1 MRPGLSPLPWSVTG
15 CSFFLGGKVI
25 LLWRQS
31 LKGVLPAS
39 IPVAGTSP
47 SYYVSSALQ
56 GLVGGASQSP
66 LQSRPGHWEPGSS
79 PFPSH
84 ELGET
89 RTRPPLQLPPPC
101 SPPVSV
107 MVGPEI
113 RLCALLS
120 FFFRAFIPS
129 LLVCFCRPRHTLCRT
144 LSFCCYDNQGIFCM
158 IIPVSVVF
166 ASLSLCF

>member
-89 RTRPPLQLPPPC
+89 RTRPPLQLPPPLQPTC
-101 SPPVSV
+101 VSDGGARDTPVCPPF
-107 MVGPEI
+107 
-113 RLCALLS
+113 LLLS
-120 FFFRAFIPS
+120 GFHTVPPCLFLPS
-129 LLVCFCRPRHTLCRT
+129 SAYSLQNTLFLLL
-144 LSFCCYDNQGIFCM
+144 
-158 IIPVSVVF
+158 
-166 ASLSLCF
+166 

>member
-1 MRPGLSPLPWSVTG
+1 MRPGLSPLPCSVTG

-31 LKGVLPAS
+31 LKGVLPTS

-56 GLVGGASQSP
+56 GLVGGTLQSP
-66 LQSRPGHWEPGSS
+66 LQSRTGHWEPGFS
-79 PFPSH
+79 PFSSH

-89 RTRPPLQLPPPC
+89 RTLPPLQLPAPSC

-107 MVGPEI
+107 MIGSET
-113 RLCALLS
+113 RLCVLLS
-120 FFFRAFIPS
+120 FFFRVFIPS
-129 LLVCFCRPRHTLCRT
+129 LLV
-144 LSFCCYDNQGIFCM
+144 S
-158 IIPVSVVF
+158 VF
-166 ASLSLCF
+166 AVLGILFAEYFLFVAMTIRASSA

>member
-1 MRPGLSPLPWSVTG
+1 MGLCKQEVYSEVVHLGSALVDGMGWPGERKKLPCDAEPRDGLSPARSSSELSQDGPVRPGLSPLPWSVTG

-89 RTRPPLQLPPPC
+89 RTRPPLQLPPP
-101 SPPVSV
+101 PAAH
-107 MVGPEI
+107 
-113 RLCALLS
+113 LC
-120 FFFRAFIPS
+120 
-129 LLVCFCRPRHTLCRT
+129 
-144 LSFCCYDNQGIFCM
+144 Q
-158 IIPVSVVF
+158 
-166 ASLSLCF
+166 